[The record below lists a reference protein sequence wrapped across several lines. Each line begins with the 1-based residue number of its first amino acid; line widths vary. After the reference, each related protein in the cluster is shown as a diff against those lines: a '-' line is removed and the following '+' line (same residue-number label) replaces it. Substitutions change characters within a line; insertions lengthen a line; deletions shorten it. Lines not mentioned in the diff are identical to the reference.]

1 MCKPKDAASPELVPA
16 PGNAD
21 SALAGPA
28 TNHHHLDTI
37 DQDLLAAIV
46 ALREQLQGPRIGDC
60 VLFASG
66 QLERFSH
73 QWPDGMQTSPKGSFY
88 LSGSGRGSFS
98 GGLNPATP
106 TGALKLTPVS
116 LHGEFWFFHHG
127 RPGAGRGVYFQ
138 IPCRVF
144 RTAAPYTGFLGAAF
158 QPAPEYIEPRKAYLA
173 RQLAAR
179 SEV

>member
-1 MCKPKDAASPELVPA
+1 MCKAKDATSTERVPA
-16 PGNAD
+16 PGNSD
-21 SALAGPA
+21 PVPSWLA
-28 TNHHHLDTI
+28 TDNHHLDTI

-46 ALREQLQGPRIGDC
+46 ALREQLQGPRIGDY

-73 QWPDGMQTSPKGSFY
+73 QWPEGMQTSPMGSFY
-88 LSGSGRGSFS
+88 LSGSGRSSFS

-106 TGALKLTPVS
+106 IGELKLTPVS
-116 LHGEFWFFHHG
+116 LHGQFWFFHHG
-127 RPGAGRGVYFQ
+127 RSGAGRGVYFM

-158 QPAPEYIEPRKAYLA
+158 QPAPEYIEPLKAYLA
-173 RQLAAR
+173 RQFAAC
-179 SEV
+179 SEA